1 MQLNIRTSTGAR
13 KSCKKG
19 ILVGLRKV
27 ETMKRRKRKMADR
40 AAWVGW
46 EEGRGQSG
54 PKRRSGDERAVGPG
68 WKGNRTT
75 HN

>member
-40 AAWVGW
+40 AAGVG
-46 EEGRGQSG
+46 
-54 PKRRSGDERAVGPG
+54 
-68 WKGNRTT
+68 
-75 HN
+75 